1 MNCRTDAGIL
11 GNIYKMSTF
20 EAHDDNG
27 HDQQTQKD
35 FCFHLQLL
43 KLPFRATMTLGAMP
57 HENDIAL
64 WKLIATDVHVDAAL
78 CTHAPFNHVLDQ
90 FRIPAVV

>member
-1 MNCRTDAGIL
+1 
-11 GNIYKMSTF
+11 
-20 EAHDDNG
+20 
-27 HDQQTQKD
+27 
-35 FCFHLQLL
+35 
-43 KLPFRATMTLGAMP
+43 MTLGAMP